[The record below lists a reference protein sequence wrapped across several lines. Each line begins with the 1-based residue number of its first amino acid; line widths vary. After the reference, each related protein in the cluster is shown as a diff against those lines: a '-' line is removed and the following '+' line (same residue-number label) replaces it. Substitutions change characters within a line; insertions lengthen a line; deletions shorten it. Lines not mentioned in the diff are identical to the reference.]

1 MGNVG
6 NDEDA
11 ALNQVAKDRG
21 MMKFM
26 KGIVD
31 RVTSPKDEDSW
42 DKDIEDEE
50 DRDRI
55 ARE

>member
-1 MGNVG
+1 MVFPQAKHCFMGDVG
-6 NDEDA
+6 KDEDA

-31 RVTSPKDEDSW
+31 RVTSPKPLS
-42 DKDIEDEE
+42 DKEKELV
-50 DRDRI
+50 
-55 ARE
+55 

>member
-1 MGNVG
+1 MGDVG
-6 NDEDA
+6 ADKDA

-31 RVTSPKDEDSW
+31 RVTSPM
-42 DKDIEDEE
+42 
-50 DRDRI
+50 
-55 ARE
+55 